1 MSLYGQAPKYI
12 SDTFRVLRTNSDS
25 EDLRTALLLGAT
37 VRTNM
42 VQPLVGLKH
51 FSAAQI
57 CLPDDVASMWSAT
70 EKDLICPICHDIF
83 QEPVLLLCS
92 HSFCKKCITKWWT
105 EKPTRECPVCN
116 ASSPQ
121 NPPSNLALKILCDTH
136 LHTQSCDVTCSLH
149 AERLQLYCLTD
160 QQPVCVVCRDSCA
173 HKDHHFSPVNE
184 AAIENR
190 EKLRLSLLPLEEKH
204 TLLQQFYIS
213 CSQTLDHIKQQAQNT
228 HTHISNVYSKLHQ
241 FLEEEKKLRLIAVKE
256 EEEQKTQKTMEK
268 MSAVSKELEA
278 LGESEKLSL
287 AGRSTAGPETLI
299 DQAKHL
305 SNTAFNIWTNMKT
318 LVEYR
323 PFVLD
328 PNTANPALLLSDDL
342 TTVRHA
348 REKSLP
354 ENPERFDVFQSV
366 LGSQGFD
373 SGTHSWVVKVENNS
387 NWLLGVVSESSGE
400 RERTSQIQA
409 YGGSVCVGESLL
421 TFKGT
426 RGGVPERG
434 EDEHPIRTDTT
445 ASDHGN
451 EQTDSSKKCVCG
463 KTCKNQRGL
472 KIHQARMKCLE
483 VEIPAQRT
491 GVQPGETQEEPGL
504 ELPHR
509 AQNLQ
514 VKGTSPPS
522 MKFEKR
528 RIKWPAA
535 NMSSQWSQFDSDVD
549 QILEATGKGD
559 VDKKL
564 LSLTTMIVNIGAERF
579 GQEERKEPSIG
590 GHPMNKREIKIHN
603 IRQEMKSLRRQYKY
617 AGEYERLGLAHL
629 MSIQRKKIGVLR
641 RAEWHRRR
649 RRERSRKRAAFISDP
664 FRFTKQLLGQKR
676 NGKLECSQE
685 ELDHYLDDVYSDPTR
700 EQDLGECKILIE
712 PPPPTVPYDVSELRL
727 SEVSEV
733 IKKARAGSA
742 PGPSGTCYKVY
753 KNCPKLLTRLWKI
766 LRVIWRRGRIPEF
779 WKAAEG
785 VLIPKE
791 ENSKKIDQFRIIS
804 LLCVEA
810 KIFFSAVSR
819 RLCSFLGKNNFV
831 DTSVQK
837 GGVPGVSGC
846 LEHTGVVTQL
856 IREAREN
863 KGNLSVLWL
872 DLENA
877 YGSIPHKLVQLTLTK
892 HHVPQRVIDLV
903 TDYYS
908 NFRIRV
914 SSGAVT
920 SSWHNLELGIITGC
934 TISVMLF
941 SLAMNMIVK
950 SAEPECRGPKSKSG
964 QRQPPIRAFMDD
976 LTVTTESVSGCR
988 WILQGLQKLVKW
1000 ARMSFKPAKSR
1011 SMVLR
1016 KGSVDSKF
1024 QFSIAGTAI
1033 PTISEKPVKSLGKV
1047 FDSSLKDTESIKVT
1061 IASLDTWLKAV
1072 DRSGLPGKFKAWI
1085 YQHGVLPEFYG
1096 RY

>member
-1 MSLYGQAPKYI
+1 MC
-12 SDTFRVLRTNSDS
+12 
-25 EDLRTALLLGAT
+25 ED
-37 VRTNM
+37 
-42 VQPLVGLKH
+42 
-51 FSAAQI
+51 
-57 CLPDDVASMWSAT
+57 
-70 EKDLICPICHDIF
+70 
-83 QEPVLLLCS
+83 
-92 HSFCKKCITKWWT
+92 
-105 EKPTRECPVCN
+105 
-116 ASSPQ
+116 
-121 NPPSNLALKILCDTH
+121 
-136 LHTQSCDVTCSLH
+136 
-149 AERLQLYCLTD
+149 
-160 QQPVCVVCRDSCA
+160 
-173 HKDHHFSPVNE
+173 
-184 AAIENR
+184 
-190 EKLRLSLLPLEEKH
+190 
-204 TLLQQFYIS
+204 
-213 CSQTLDHIKQQAQNT
+213 
-228 HTHISNVYSKLHQ
+228 
-241 FLEEEKKLRLIAVKE
+241 
-256 EEEQKTQKTMEK
+256 
-268 MSAVSKELEA
+268 VS
-278 LGESEKLSL
+278 
-287 AGRSTAGPETLI
+287 
-299 DQAKHL
+299 
-305 SNTAFNIWTNMKT
+305 
-318 LVEYR
+318 
-323 PFVLD
+323 
-328 PNTANPALLLSDDL
+328 
-342 TTVRHA
+342 
-348 REKSLP
+348 
-354 ENPERFDVFQSV
+354 
-366 LGSQGFD
+366 
-373 SGTHSWVVKVENNS
+373 
-387 NWLLGVVSESSGE
+387 
-400 RERTSQIQA
+400 
-409 YGGSVCVGESLL
+409 
-421 TFKGT
+421 
-426 RGGVPERG
+426 
-434 EDEHPIRTDTT
+434 
-445 ASDHGN
+445 
-451 EQTDSSKKCVCG
+451 
-463 KTCKNQRGL
+463 
-472 KIHQARMKCLE
+472 

-564 LSLTTMIVNIGAERF
+564 LSLTTM
-579 GQEERKEPSIG
+579 SDL
-590 GHPMNKREIKIHN
+590 
-603 IRQEMKSLRRQYKY
+603 EMKSLRRQYKY

-629 MSIQRKKIGVLR
+629 MSIQRKKIGILR

-700 EQDLGECKILIE
+700 EQDLGVCKILIE
-712 PPPPTVPYDVSELRL
+712 PPPPTVSYDVSELRL

-819 RLCSFLGKNNFV
+819 R
-831 DTSVQK
+831 
-837 GGVPGVSGC
+837 
-846 LEHTGVVTQL
+846 
-856 IREAREN
+856 
-863 KGNLSVLWL
+863 
-872 DLENA
+872 
-877 YGSIPHKLVQLTLTK
+877 
-892 HHVPQRVIDLV
+892 
-903 TDYYS
+903 
-908 NFRIRV
+908 IRV

-1000 ARMSFKPAKSR
+1000 ARMNFKPAKSR

-1033 PTISEKPVKSLGKV
+1033 PTISEKPVQSLGKV

-1085 YQHGVLPEFYG
+1085 YQHGVLPRILWPLLIYEVPITTIETLERKISSHLRRWLGLPKSLSSIALYG
-1096 RY
+1096 RSNKLQLPLKSLEEEYKVSKTRVVLQYKDSEDSMVSNAGIEVKTGRKWRAEEAVQQAESRLHFSKLVGAVTRGRAGLGSIPALKSPPKEKKSVAKFRVK

>member
-1 MSLYGQAPKYI
+1 MYSLKLKPDSISDSQERLVDNHEEGGDDWRVSDSPERRQPGQTGLATRSVSSARRAPK
-12 SDTFRVLRTNSDS
+12 
-25 EDLRTALLLGAT
+25 
-37 VRTNM
+37 
-42 VQPLVGLKH
+42 Q
-51 FSAAQI
+51 
-57 CLPDDVASMWSAT
+57 AT
-70 EKDLICPICHDIF
+70 ENQMDKYPQGCP
-83 QEPVLLLCS
+83 
-92 HSFCKKCITKWWT
+92 
-105 EKPTRECPVCN
+105 
-116 ASSPQ
+116 
-121 NPPSNLALKILCDTH
+121 
-136 LHTQSCDVTCSLH
+136 
-149 AERLQLYCLTD
+149 
-160 QQPVCVVCRDSCA
+160 
-173 HKDHHFSPVNE
+173 
-184 AAIENR
+184 
-190 EKLRLSLLPLEEKH
+190 
-204 TLLQQFYIS
+204 
-213 CSQTLDHIKQQAQNT
+213 
-228 HTHISNVYSKLHQ
+228 
-241 FLEEEKKLRLIAVKE
+241 
-256 EEEQKTQKTMEK
+256 
-268 MSAVSKELEA
+268 
-278 LGESEKLSL
+278 
-287 AGRSTAGPETLI
+287 
-299 DQAKHL
+299 
-305 SNTAFNIWTNMKT
+305 
-318 LVEYR
+318 
-323 PFVLD
+323 
-328 PNTANPALLLSDDL
+328 
-342 TTVRHA
+342 
-348 REKSLP
+348 
-354 ENPERFDVFQSV
+354 
-366 LGSQGFD
+366 
-373 SGTHSWVVKVENNS
+373 
-387 NWLLGVVSESSGE
+387 
-400 RERTSQIQA
+400 
-409 YGGSVCVGESLL
+409 
-421 TFKGT
+421 
-426 RGGVPERG
+426 RGG

-483 VEIPAQRT
+483 VEIPST
-491 GVQPGETQEEPGL
+491 T
-504 ELPHR
+504 HR
-509 AQNLQ
+509 CS
-514 VKGTSPPS
+514 TC

-629 MSIQRKKIGVLR
+629 MSIQRKKIGILR

-664 FRFTKQLLGQKR
+664 FRLTKQLLGQKR

-779 WKAAEG
+779 WKATEG
-785 VLIPKE
+785 VLITKGGKLKE
-791 ENSKKIDQFRIIS
+791 DRPVSDYFS
-804 LLCVEA
+804 LMCRSQDLLQRSLQ
-810 KIFFSAVSR
+810 K
-819 RLCSFLGKNNFV
+819 
-831 DTSVQK
+831 K

-877 YGSIPHKLVQLTLTK
+877 YGSIPHKLVELTLTK

-1085 YQHGVLPEFYG
+1085 YQHGVLPRILWPLLIYEVPITTIETLERKISSHLRRWLGLPKSLSSIALYG
-1096 RY
+1096 RSNKLQLPLKSLEEEYKVSKTRVVLQYKDSEDSMVSNAGIEVKTGRKWRAEEAVQQAESRLHFSKLVGAVTRGRAGLGSIPAPKIPSKRKEKRCQVQSEVRAVLEERRTCKAVGMSKQGAWARWENAIQRRVTWNELWKAEPHRIKFLIQAVYDVLPSPSNLHNWGKIESPACVLCSKIGSLEHILSCCPKALGEGRYRWRHDQVLKAIAEAIAGGVEKARHSQIARKNIHFVKAGEVRKTTTPQSRAGILNTAKDWKLLVDLEKQLKVQAI